1 MSDLQSADYWLSYVF
16 NPRKPEEYRKQFA
29 RFSLMANSFIL
40 KEIQER
46 MIPEAQKRGFTEY
59 ALQLK
64 EAEEALE
71 EIIRQK

>member
-29 RFSLMANSFIL
+29 RFSLMAKSFIL

-46 MIPEAQKRGFTEY
+46 MIPEAKKRGFTEY

-64 EAEEALE
+64 EAEEALQ
-71 EIIRQK
+71 EIMRQK